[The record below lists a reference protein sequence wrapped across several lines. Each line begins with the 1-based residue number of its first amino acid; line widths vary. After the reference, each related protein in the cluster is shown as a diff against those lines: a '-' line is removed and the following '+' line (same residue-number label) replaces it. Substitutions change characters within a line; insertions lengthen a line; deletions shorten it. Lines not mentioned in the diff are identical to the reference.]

1 MAWYYALLIAAYVG
15 TIISLV
21 AVVLSEN
28 RNPVKSLAWITV
40 LLMVPV
46 LGVIFY
52 IFFGRSLKNTRMIT
66 RRNRRRLR
74 KRESFRSI
82 DINTMPF
89 SDESIQQVKL
99 GQTLSGAIYYPG
111 NKVEIFTSGH
121 SKFDALMAD
130 IENARQYIHLQYYI
144 FDDDRIGTRIG
155 ELLMRKAREGV
166 KVRIIYD
173 HIGSIKTKNKF
184 FKQLREA
191 GVMVYPF
198 FRVTFPHFA
207 TRINWRNHRKI
218 VIIDGTIGYIGG
230 MNIADR
236 YIYGTGEGPWR
247 DTHLRIAGPAV
258 GALQYSFAVDWSFM
272 GQPLLEETTDT
283 NIPDAPGFTSGIQML
298 TSGPT
303 SHWSNIAM
311 MFHKAIA
318 GAKQCVYIQT
328 PYFLPTESL
337 LRTLQTVALSKV
349 DVRLMIP
356 ARSDSSIL
364 TYASFSYIQECL
376 RSGIKVYLY
385 EPSMMHAKTVIVDDE
400 FVSVGSTNFDFRS
413 FEYNFESNV
422 FIYSHAV
429 NSRMREIFLEDQ
441 KKCMRVSSNQ
451 WRKRPATQ
459 KIKESLVRLPSP
471 VL

>member
-1 MAWYYALLIAAYVG
+1 
-15 TIISLV
+15 
-21 AVVLSEN
+21 
-28 RNPVKSLAWITV
+28 
-40 LLMVPV
+40 
-46 LGVIFY
+46 
-52 IFFGRSLKNTRMIT
+52 
-66 RRNRRRLR
+66 
-74 KRESFRSI
+74 
-82 DINTMPF
+82 
-89 SDESIQQVKL
+89 
-99 GQTLSGAIYYPG
+99 
-111 NKVEIFTSGH
+111 
-121 SKFDALMAD
+121 
-130 IENARQYIHLQYYI
+130 
-144 FDDDRIGTRIG
+144 
-155 ELLMRKAREGV
+155 
-166 KVRIIYD
+166 
-173 HIGSIKTKNKF
+173 
-184 FKQLREA
+184 
-191 GVMVYPF
+191 
-198 FRVTFPHFA
+198 
-207 TRINWRNHRKI
+207 
-218 VIIDGTIGYIGG
+218 

-459 KIKESLVRLPSP
+459 KIKESLVRLLSP